1 MDWPNR
7 RATEPRHQREKS
19 RVTLQLQPAEKN
31 AIDWLARMP
40 EPFRPKLPKQF
51 RPYAG
56 TAARTIARELSG
68 GLIRELAVLHSK
80 AMANA
85 AERN

>member
-1 MDWPNR
+1 MDWPKR
-7 RATEPRHQREKS
+7 RGTEPRHEREKS
-19 RVTLQLQPAEKN
+19 RVTLQLLPAEKK

-40 EPFRPKLPKQF
+40 EPFRPKLPKRF

-68 GLIRELAVLHSK
+68 DLIRELAVLHS
-80 AMANA
+80 AAIAAA
-85 AERN
+85 AELN

>member
-1 MDWPNR
+1 MDWPKR
-7 RATEPRHQREKS
+7 RGTEPRHEREKS
-19 RVTLQLQPAEKN
+19 RVTLQLQPGEKK

-40 EPFRPKLPKQF
+40 EPFRSKLPKRF

-68 GLIRELAVLHSK
+68 ELIRELAVLHLK
-80 AMANA
+80 TMAAA
-85 AERN
+85 AELN

>member
-1 MDWPNR
+1 MEWPQKR
-7 RATEPRHQREKS
+7 GAEPRHERERS
-19 RVTLQLQPAEKN
+19 RVTLQLKPAEKK

-68 GLIRELAVLHSK
+68 GLIRDLAVLHAE
-80 AMANA
+80 AMAAA